1 MLNRTITGIAL
12 VFIMLSPA
20 MGMEIDVPFRPVPNT
35 PYFESPRLTV
45 DAIEHTTLVLRIK
58 SEQSGTAR
66 VLWATHYDPQFNIPK
81 SIWFYLKAGEHDY
94 YFNIP
99 SQNPSWMGWITG
111 FLLFPDVDPSGIEIK
126 QAKVMESG
134 FLTNIRSGWREFWGP
149 NGREVVGSTI
159 NVTPASTIFGRPVNV
174 YIYWLTGIFFAAM
187 FAWKRSFYAAG
198 RYALYFALAAWVL
211 LGLNADYN
219 YFNIFRD
226 NFGKYFGRSIEE
238 KHAIAYGQDYYDFLV
253 FAKEKL
259 PAEPVHFGVLSSRY
273 APDLQP
279 RIFLVPHVLVAPD
292 SPKADYLLVFAPKP
306 DQLAMAKGFRSYAQ
320 LDKSAYIL
328 KKRRP

>member
-1 MLNRTITGIAL
+1 MLNRMIIGIAL
-12 VFIMLSPA
+12 VFIMLSPT
-20 MGMEIDVPFRPVPNT
+20 MGMEIDIPFRPVPNT

-45 DAIEHTTLVLRIK
+45 DAIEYTTLALRIR
-58 SEQSGTAR
+58 SEQNGTAR

-81 SIWFYLKAGEHDY
+81 SLWFYLRAGEHDY
-94 YFNIP
+94 YFNVP
-99 SQNPSWMGWITG
+99 SQNKSWMGWITG
-111 FLLFPDVDPSGIEIK
+111 FLLYPNVDPSGIEIK

-134 FLTNIRSGWREFWGP
+134 FFTNIRSGWQEFRGP

-174 YIYWLTGIFFAAM
+174 YIYWLTGIFFLAA
-187 FAWKRSFYAAG
+187 FAWKRDLFKAG
-198 RYALYFALAAWVL
+198 KWAVYFALAAWVL

-226 NFGKYFGRSIEE
+226 NFGKYFGRSIEQ

-279 RIFLVPHVLVAPD
+279 RIFLVPHVLVEPTSA
-292 SPKADYLLVFAPKP
+292 KVEYLLIFNPEPKQLASAKSFAP
-306 DQLAMAKGFRSYAQ
+306 YAA
-320 LDKSAYIL
+320 LNKNAYIL
-328 KKRRP
+328 KRKK